1 MSQTFHLCISVRWM
15 LHWSNVEA
23 KRNMRSITKSDGSH
37 YLSVAEFRDALMDE
51 LARGHEVLPMGEC
64 EGFNYKTGCPGHET
78 EKK

>member
-37 YLSVAEFRDALMDE
+37 YITCRSQNFEM
-51 LARGHEVLPMGEC
+51 PSWMS
-64 EGFNYKTGCPGHET
+64 
-78 EKK
+78 